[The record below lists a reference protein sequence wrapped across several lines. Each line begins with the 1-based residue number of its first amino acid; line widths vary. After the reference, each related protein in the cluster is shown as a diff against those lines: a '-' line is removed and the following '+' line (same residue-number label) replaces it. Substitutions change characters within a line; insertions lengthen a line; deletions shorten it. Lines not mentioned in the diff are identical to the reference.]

1 MQARWPGL
9 TKTEF
14 SSLQEEEH
22 ARAHKHGVINP
33 ELFSTDRGLYAV
45 KSSKE
50 GNYMQSSSMRKYLFY
65 KLKIFITNK
74 N

>member
-22 ARAHKHGVINP
+22 ARTHKHGVINP
-33 ELFSTDRGLYAV
+33 ELFSTYRGLYAV

-50 GNYMQSSSMRKYLFY
+50 GNYMQSSSMRK
-65 KLKIFITNK
+65 
-74 N
+74 